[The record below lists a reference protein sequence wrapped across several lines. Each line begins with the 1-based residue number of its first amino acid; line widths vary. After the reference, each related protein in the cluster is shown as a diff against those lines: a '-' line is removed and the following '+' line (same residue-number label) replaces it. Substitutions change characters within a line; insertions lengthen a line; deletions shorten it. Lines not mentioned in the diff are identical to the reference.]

1 FLGSVLNLTFL
12 VRQIFSHQPNRNFVR
27 SLIVTESHV
36 RLVHVDRGGT
46 YLTPPINIHDDP
58 HTFIRLVLGI
68 SSTSEDV
75 LGIDTSVQWS
85 VDPKTGRKSSGT
97 LKTVGDNGK
106 AVVFDLTTDN
116 FPFCR
121 PEAVGR
127 GTVCWYG
134 THPDTGKRVLIKD
147 SWRTEDNAPE
157 TLFLE
162 KARGIDGV
170 VQMLFHEDSCA
181 ETKRFAP
188 EHCEPRG
195 FPNRIKLRV
204 VLELYG
210 QSIWFCESR
219 HQLVSALR
227 DAIAAHHDLL
237 NRQVLH
243 RDISMYN
250 ILLKGPDSG
259 PGRSSV
265 LIDLDL
271 AVWAQRGVS
280 NTKAD
285 VNKGTRM
292 YQSISALCSSDPTN
306 DHPSPP
312 LDYLD
317 DLESFFYV
325 FCHLIFGS
333 GRPGV

>member
-1 FLGSVLNLTFL
+1 
-12 VRQIFSHQPNRNFVR
+12 
-27 SLIVTESHV
+27 
-36 RLVHVDRGGT
+36 
-46 YLTPPINIHDDP
+46 
-58 HTFIRLVLGI
+58 
-68 SSTSEDV
+68 
-75 LGIDTSVQWS
+75 
-85 VDPKTGRKSSGT
+85 
-97 LKTVGDNGK
+97 
-106 AVVFDLTTDN
+106 
-116 FPFCR
+116 
-121 PEAVGR
+121 
-127 GTVCWYG
+127 
-134 THPDTGKRVLIKD
+134 
-147 SWRTEDNAPE
+147 
-157 TLFLE
+157 
-162 KARGIDGV
+162 
-170 VQMLFHEDSCA
+170 MLSHEDSCA

-219 HQLVSALR
+219 HQLISALR

-250 ILLKGPDSG
+250 ILLKGPDSA
-259 PGRSSV
+259 PGRSGV

-271 AVWAQRGVS
+271 AVWAERGVS

-333 GRPGV
+333 GRPGVPPLTRRQRSYMQNWDYPVARNSADSKEVFVRGPSYYANIRAPSAYGEAFTTLFRAFRELIKEGAVAKSDLRYLRYEEITLEERDRQLKAITDRKDEHYARLGEMFRVALLQIEEEDLHAKGEPALSVPAPPVPAPSAVGCPHDSQAPPRGLKRPSEEDSAPRKRHRHDL